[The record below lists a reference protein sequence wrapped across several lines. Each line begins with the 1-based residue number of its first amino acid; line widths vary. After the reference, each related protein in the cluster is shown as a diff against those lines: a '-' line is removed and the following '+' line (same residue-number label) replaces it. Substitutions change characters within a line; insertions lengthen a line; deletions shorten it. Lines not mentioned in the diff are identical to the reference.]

1 MPTQTWSCFRIKDEV
16 LINWTLKTCAGG
28 NHVPSSRKNCQEIQ
42 SRRYFNSMFN
52 DAEIGILHGSVS
64 DVCIWAKCVS
74 MITFWMYFQ
83 EYLKEERGERK
94 REERERRKIERILF
108 EDNIISLYMSLFA
121 FIILTFDLV
130 NVGQGLNNNLSE

>member
-1 MPTQTWSCFRIKDEV
+1 MPTQTWSCWHSYPYLLLFPYSIKDEV

-42 SRRYFNSMFN
+42 LRRYFNSMFN
-52 DAEIGILHGSVS
+52 DAEIGILHVSVS

-83 EYLKEERGERK
+83 EYLKEERGEKK
-94 REERERRKIERILF
+94 REERERRKIEREYYSKIILF
-108 EDNIISLYMSLFA
+108 LYTCRFLLLLFWRL
-121 FIILTFDLV
+121 I
-130 NVGQGLNNNLSE
+130 